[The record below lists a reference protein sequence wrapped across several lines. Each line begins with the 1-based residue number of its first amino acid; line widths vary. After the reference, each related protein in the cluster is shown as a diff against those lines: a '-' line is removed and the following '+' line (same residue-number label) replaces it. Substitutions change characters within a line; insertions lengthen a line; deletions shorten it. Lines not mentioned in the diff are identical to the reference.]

1 MNNSTLN
8 IMILNA
14 ALEMELN
21 PDNKERRFNQLI
33 SETRQI
39 LGCNKIEAIK
49 IILQTSMN
57 QKEKN

>member
-1 MNNSTLN
+1 
-8 IMILNA
+8 MILNA